1 MCSVVKYF
9 YNSPHVFYCKV
20 QSDNPRCKTFVR
32 PKIGCVGAKIGST
45 GQLDRRQ
52 AGNYFKPCTADLS
65 ITADSTF
72 SVRISIYTYTLF
84 RQHET
89 DLYEQ

>member
-9 YNSPHVFYCKV
+9 YNSPHLFYCKV
-20 QSDNPRCKTFVR
+20 QSDNPRLKTFVR
-32 PKIGCVGAKIGST
+32 PKTGCVGARIGLT

-65 ITADSTF
+65 ITAD
-72 SVRISIYTYTLF
+72 
-84 RQHET
+84 
-89 DLYEQ
+89 